1 MARKV
6 TFDRAT
12 TFKAKREIIEY
23 VRDNGMVWDYS
34 DFSGNALTSH
44 AMQLLVKENVLIKV
58 KEDAKKGIT
67 FYQLNK

>member
-23 VRDNGMVWDYS
+23 VRDNGMIWDYS
-34 DFSGNALTSH
+34 DFSGDPLSSH
-44 AMQLLVKENVLIKV
+44 AMQLLIKDGTLVKV
-58 KEDAKKGIT
+58 KEDTKKGIT
-67 FYQLNK
+67 FYKLKD